1 MSDPVKRRRYH
12 SPRRAEAAERTRAT
26 VVGAARELFLRDGY
40 ERTSVTAIAERAGVS
55 LDTIYA
61 AVGRKP
67 LLVRAV
73 VDDVLGEGRGEV
85 PAEGRGYVDGIR
97 AAGGARAK
105 LAVYARALGRLQPSL
120 APLVEAL
127 REAGLRD
134 DGCRAAWSGLVER
147 RAHNMRMLAADL
159 RATGELRA
167 DLDDDAV
174 GDIIWATNSHEYY
187 LLLASRGW
195 SPDRYAAHLED
206 LWVRLLLDPAEPSG
220 TSASS

>member
-1 MSDPVKRRRYH
+1 MPDPVNRRRYH
-12 SPRRAEAAERTRAT
+12 SPRRSAAAEQTRAS
-26 VVGAARELFLRDGY
+26 VVEAARELFLQDGY
-40 ERTSVTAIAERAGVS
+40 ERTAVTAIAERAGVS
-55 LDTIYA
+55 VDTIYT

-85 PAEGRGYVDGIR
+85 PAEGRGYVEDIR
-97 AAGGARAK
+97 SVPSARAK
-105 LAVYARALGRLQPSL
+105 LAVYAEALGRLQPTL

-134 DGCRAAWSGLVER
+134 EGCRAAWSGLVER
-147 RAHNMRMLAADL
+147 RAQNMRRLAADL

-174 GDIIWATNSHEYY
+174 ADVVWATNSHEYY

-195 SPDRYAAHLED
+195 SPERYAAHLAD
-206 LWVRLLLDPAEPSG
+206 LWARLLLDPAGSV
-220 TSASS
+220 